1 MRRPRCASAARGAR
15 GEEREGGGGRGCGSR
30 RGDGGGGGCG
40 GSGGDDGGGCR
51 AGLAPRRRGWLAAAL
66 LAGGL
71 VGASVVAAT
80 AAAAADG
87 GGGGGVGNS
96 NSRAAAGADGGLRS
110 LPLRGLAVGLPL
122 VSGQA
127 EAATPTGAPGGGGR
141 FNVVSLPSVVSRWS
155 PGGIEY
161 AGGATRSVL
170 LVNGTA
176 EDSISWTFFA
186 EPNRT
191 LDDYLLVQRS
201 SVPGVL
207 HATED
212 TEVSPVSN
220 GDGVS
225 FNATVAFA
233 FDRMPGVTTYTWE
246 LRHKT
251 DNSLYDSHSVT
262 FVVAGLAIFGV
273 VPGSTAPVLY
283 SGTDNALE
291 VDYADLLGNTNRT
304 LYAFAQYL
312 NGTNSTA
319 ALGPA
324 SGTAGGVGNDGAG
337 GGIDPSTSF
346 SFGDLTTAVSSN
358 PKVLDHD
365 PTRCGA
371 ESGTLIDGRRVEV
384 DDGCGFA
391 FAADGSTGTVLFGL
405 ALNEYRAG
413 PVDVVFE
420 WDRFTAG
427 TEFADE
433 LYTTSLRVVV
443 GGRPPVVVT
452 RIEDDVPHSPAGGES
467 LTVTMFNSVGRELL
481 GFRVPGA
488 SSDFILRNNSM
499 VVYGEPDYYETA
511 VFETTPGSGKNQ
523 TWLLL
528 NRDTAVPGGG
538 GVEPG
543 SGSASVG
550 NDTAT
555 IPGGVGVGGA
565 GGAGNVSVAVD
576 RTRPTF
582 RFDYAGSDLQLAD
595 GELPN
600 GDVAGGY
607 NRTLMGNFTDW
618 DPSRGDA
625 VLFSNAAL
633 DPSWIVEVTANSL
646 IFTVPPQEE
655 VGKGMTYDLSVVI
668 NHVVSNTID
677 WTYTSGKLDVN
688 IIPVGTSL
696 EMPPG
701 GVNGTA
707 SLGSMARHGVPVC
720 GQSTFLAVVWGA
732 RPSELGYRWILRNA
746 AGVDVL
752 GQTMASNGSTLV
764 VENEVLAMLDEL
776 HSLVVEVTTKYG
788 GGQAGLDLV
797 RRNYTLIG
805 VSLVQPVTRTPAFPD
820 VGLRV
825 IAKVQ
830 MPSCYEGVPE
840 VIYDWSYDR
849 GDGTIIQV
857 RMSSR
862 NQTLSSAG
870 STTAVR
876 LGRELIVPQADLLP
890 GVRDVVLFAS
900 IKDEPEVNGTARIDV
915 VIDASPLVPVIGSGE
930 GRVQVSGNSSYV
942 LTGLRSHDPDLLIG
956 NQSQFLR
963 YRWDCH
969 LQDRDTSTYNIPC
982 PVEMLPSHAAPGAG
996 SAGSPAPAA
1005 PTSGARLLSTSGRWV
1020 QPNDT
1025 GVYRMP
1031 HSFTVPQEALS
1042 ATRSLNHSVFIRYEL
1057 SVQDSRQPGRVS
1069 AAVVQELELLS
1080 LVTPAVAPFSAVVFR
1095 NALGDKVDLRAI
1107 KSHDELIVS
1116 PEADEGVTWEYSLLP
1131 PHADLFR
1138 MPGALLTR
1146 PGYWSPGQEN
1156 AFVRRPLLGFQSA
1169 ALMSRTTYQLQ
1180 VEFFGSSTA
1189 DNKTAVATE
1198 PHRVLYELIVEEAP
1212 HLYFPRLARFDG
1224 DTETQWHVSAVSTF
1238 ATPNVLFFFY
1248 LLDVDGKEV
1257 CVDGCTGAPQAS
1269 FRVLRPGEYRVLVR
1283 LVTASGLSVL
1293 DSAEQPE
1300 PLVVRQNGNLSRS
1313 LDTYSRS
1320 LQVRH
1325 LAGDDGSYMLD
1336 AMYLTETLNSEAS
1349 SAEVV
1354 ALSSGVEEEHERAVS
1369 LIVQEMVD
1377 RVVQISALSIP
1388 TTALARNL
1396 VTAAATFAAMD
1407 IKHLPDEN
1415 TMYRLVSIAT
1425 NAIERTPDSESLE
1438 TISSR
1443 RSSDVSRVVH
1453 SEAQHELGGFVTEFY
1468 DRLVELS
1475 VRRSAGGSARARLL
1489 PRLGDANTLLLDLM
1503 ELRRQQV
1510 TTVATKDKSCGFTHT
1525 YRMGSVVD
1533 PQLAA
1538 DLQSTLGPSAGSSS
1552 TASSLTVAVMCNAE
1566 QGLYLK
1572 GDLGSAFGWC
1582 PAVYASGVERKVV
1595 SIAETFD
1602 YVYLSGVRDGNET
1615 RTESSK
1621 LVSVDIDELR
1631 AGNKLRAAPRV
1642 AVGASQPRTR
1652 DEASAR
1658 PPTRASSFCYS
1669 VTLPMDQQRMA
1680 RADGCSTLEAF
1691 SLSPV
1696 KQLNDGV
1703 HVAGA
1708 ELYGRNYRGLS
1719 NAATVGDVSVVASSD
1734 RLGLFGARRATC
1746 EDPLPA
1752 GRDDLEGV
1760 VSVLFII
1767 GILCGIIFLLLVVSA
1782 CTYIAVTT
1790 FADDTSEVAAV
1801 ANWVER
1807 DFYGR
1812 TDIRLDLDTQ
1822 TRALPPSAGVLDFD
1836 DGVFGAEPSAA
1847 GAGALPEAPERF
1859 PGGASDGG
1867 ASDLSG
1873 LRVATDGG
1881 GGASAVV
1888 IPVDGDD
1895 GAARGGSA
1903 GSAGVLTVAS
1913 TDAASDTSAM
1923 VAFASDEASTDARA
1937 GPAGAAVAPGSPP
1950 AAAPLAVRGVP
1961 PSTAPAAPSAPPPA
1975 PPLVSFVRGRTPADE
1990 PVPPPVFDTVS
2001 SEGASAGGT
2010 STSGATGSQHA
2021 TSSEWG
2027 TPPRVL
2033 HQPMGLTSPPPP
2045 PGVRTPVDGGSLT
2058 ASPPPT
2064 PPPMPPPPT
2073 SPRSPQ

>member
-1 MRRPRCASAARGAR
+1 MRRLRCAAAARGAR
-15 GEEREGGGGRGCGSR
+15 EEGVERGARGGRCRLAGGSSGGRGD
-30 RGDGGGGGCG
+30 GDGGG
-40 GSGGDDGGGCR
+40 SCR
-51 AGLAPRRRGWLAAAL
+51 GGLAPHRRGWLAAAL

-71 VGASVVAAT
+71 IGASVVAVV
-80 AAAAADG
+80 AAGTVDSGGDG
-87 GGGGGVGNS
+87 GGGGGDGDNRVATG
-96 NSRAAAGADGGLRS
+96 RDAGLGV
-110 LPLRGLAVGLPL
+110 LPLRGLPVGLPL
-122 VSGQA
+122 PRGQA
-127 EAATPTGAPGGGGR
+127 EAASPAGAPGGSGGR
-141 FNVVSLPSVVSRWS
+141 FNVVSLPSVVSHWT

-161 AGGATRSVL
+161 GGDAMRSVL

-225 FNATVAFA
+225 FNATVAFT

-246 LRHKT
+246 LRHKA

-262 FVVAGLAIFGV
+262 FVVAGLAIFGA
-273 VPGSTAPVLY
+273 VPGSATPVLY

-291 VDYADLLGNTNRT
+291 VDYTELLGNTDRT

-324 SGTAGGVGNDGAG
+324 SGEVSNDGSGGGVNPGTRFTFA
-337 GGIDPSTSF
+337 
-346 SFGDLTTAVSSN
+346 DLTTTVSSN

-371 ESGTLIDGRRVEV
+371 ESGTLSDGGRVEV
-384 DDGCGFA
+384 EDGCGFA
-391 FAADGSTGTVLFGL
+391 FAADGSSGTVLFGL
-405 ALNEYRAG
+405 AFNEYRAG
-413 PVDVVFE
+413 PVEVLFE

-427 TEFADE
+427 TEFAGE
-433 LYTTSLRVVV
+433 LYTTSLHVIV

-452 RIEDDVPHSPAGGES
+452 HIEEDIPHSPAGGEA

-488 SSDFILRNNSM
+488 SSDFVLRNNSV
-499 VVYGEPDYYETA
+499 VVYGAPDFYETA
-511 VFETTPGSGKNQ
+511 VFDTTPGSGKNQ

-528 NRDTAVPGGG
+528 TAEPGDNAAPGGG
-538 GVEPG
+538 SSGPG
-543 SGSASVG
+543 AGSASEG
-550 NDTAT
+550 NGTAT
-555 IPGGVGVGGA
+555 TPDVIGGGGPGGP
-565 GGAGNVSVAVD
+565 GNVSMAID
-576 RTRPTF
+576 RTRPAF
-582 RFDYAGSDLQLAD
+582 RFDYAGSDLRLAD
-595 GELPN
+595 GQLPN

-607 NRTLMGNFTDW
+607 NRTLVGNFTDW

-625 VLFSNAAL
+625 LLFSNAAL
-633 DPSWIVEVTANSL
+633 DPSWIVEVTPNWL
-646 IFTVPPQEE
+646 IFTVPPQVE

-677 WTYTSGKLDVN
+677 WAYTSGKLDVS
-688 IIPVGTSL
+688 IIPAGTSL
-696 EMPPG
+696 EVPPG

-707 SLGSMARHGVPVC
+707 SPGSMARHGVPVC
-720 GQSTFLAVVWGA
+720 GQSTFLAVVHGV
-732 RPSELGYRWILRNA
+732 RPSELGYRWILRNG

-752 GQTMASNGSTLV
+752 GGTTESNSTTLTID
-764 VENEVLAMLDEL
+764 NEVLAGTDEL
-776 HSLVVEVTTKYG
+776 YSLVVEVTTKYG

-797 RRNYTLIG
+797 RRDYKLIG
-805 VSLVQPVTRTPAFPD
+805 VNLVQPVVRTRAHPN

-830 MPSCYEGVPE
+830 LPSCFEGAPE
-840 VIYDWSYDR
+840 VLYDWTYDR
-849 GDGTIIQV
+849 GDGTTISV

-862 NQTLSSAG
+862 NQTLSSEG
-870 STTAVR
+870 SISAVR
-876 LGRELIVPQADLLP
+876 LGRELIVPQVDLLP
-890 GVRDVVLFAS
+890 GVHDVVLFVS
-900 IKDEPEVNGTARIDV
+900 IKDDPNVNGTARIGV

-930 GRVQVSGNSSYV
+930 GRVQVTGNSSYL
-942 LTGLRSHDPDLLIG
+942 LTGSRSYDPDLLTG

-969 LQDRDTSTYNIPC
+969 IRDRDTGAYDMPC
-982 PVEMLPSHAAPGAG
+982 PVEMLPSQAAPEAG
-996 SAGSPAPAA
+996 SAESPTPPS
-1005 PTSGARLLSTSGRWV
+1005 PTPVARLLSTSGRWV

-1025 GVYRMP
+1025 GVHRMP
-1031 HSFTVPQEALS
+1031 HSFSVPQEALS
-1042 ATRSLNHSVFIRYEL
+1042 AARSNSHSVFLRYEL
-1057 SVQDSRQPGRVS
+1057 SVQDSRKPSRVS
-1069 AAVVQELELLS
+1069 AAVVQELELLPLIDTS
-1080 LVTPAVAPFSAVVFR
+1080 VAPFSAVVFR
-1095 NALGDKVDLRAI
+1095 NALGEKVNLRALQ
-1107 KSHDELIVS
+1107 SHDELIVA

-1131 PHADLFR
+1131 PHADLVR

-1146 PGYWSPGQEN
+1146 PGYWGPGQEN

-1169 ALMSRTTYQLQ
+1169 ALIPRTTYQLQ

-1198 PHRVLYELIVEEAP
+1198 PQRVLYELMVEEAP
-1212 HLYFPRLARFDG
+1212 QVYFPRLAHFDG
-1224 DTETQWHVSAVSTF
+1224 DTETQWHLSAVSTF
-1238 ATPNVLFFFY
+1238 ATPDVLYFFY
-1248 LLDVDGKEV
+1248 LMDADGKKV
-1257 CVDGCTGAPQAS
+1257 CVDGCTGAPQVS
-1269 FRVLRPGEYRVLVR
+1269 FRVLRPGQYTVLVR
-1283 LVTASGLSVL
+1283 LVAASGMSVL
-1293 DSAEQPE
+1293 DTAEQPQ
-1300 PLVVRQNGNLSRS
+1300 PLVIRQNANQSRS
-1313 LDTYSRS
+1313 LAAHSRA

-1377 RVVQISALSIP
+1377 RVVQISAVSVP

-1407 IKHLPDEN
+1407 IKHLPDES

-1438 TISSR
+1438 TVSSR
-1443 RSSDVSRVVH
+1443 RAADVSRVIH
-1453 SEAQHELGGFVTEFY
+1453 SDSQLELGGFVTEFY

-1475 VRRSAGGSARARLL
+1475 VRRSAGGSARSRLL
-1489 PRLGDANTLLLDLM
+1489 PRLGDANTLLLDLV

-1525 YRMGSVVD
+1525 YRMGSVKD
-1533 PQLAA
+1533 PQLATDLA
-1538 DLQSTLGPSAGSSS
+1538 DTLGPSAGSSS
-1552 TASSLTVAVMCNAE
+1552 TASALTVAVMCNAE

-1572 GDLGSAFGWC
+1572 GDLGGAFGWC
-1582 PAVYASGVERKVV
+1582 PAVYANGAERKVI

-1602 YVYLSGVRDGNET
+1602 YVFLSGVRGGNES
-1615 RTESSK
+1615 RAQSSK
-1621 LVSVDIDELR
+1621 LVSVDIDELST
-1631 AGNKLRAAPRV
+1631 GNRLRAAPRV
-1642 AVGASQPRTR
+1642 AVGTLQPRTR
-1652 DEASAR
+1652 GEASAR
-1658 PPTRASSFCYS
+1658 PLTRASSFCYS
-1669 VTLPMDQQRMA
+1669 VTLPMSQQLMS
-1680 RADGCSTLEAF
+1680 RADGCSTIEAF

-1703 HVAGA
+1703 HVAGS

-1719 NAATVGDVSVVASSD
+1719 NAATVGDMSVVASSD

-1746 EDPLPA
+1746 DDPLA

-1760 VSVLFII
+1760 ISVLLII
-1767 GILCGIIFLLLVVSA
+1767 GILCGIVFLLLVVSA
-1782 CTYIAVTT
+1782 CTYIAATT
-1790 FADDTSEVAAV
+1790 FADDSSDVAAV

-1822 TRALPPSAGVLDFD
+1822 TRPPPPSAGTVDFD
-1836 DGVFGAEPSAA
+1836 DGVLGVAPAAVGAD
-1847 GAGALPEAPERF
+1847 ALPEAPERY
-1859 PGGASDGG
+1859 PGGASDASSRDRG
-1867 ASDLSG
+1867 A
-1873 LRVATDGG
+1873 A
-1881 GGASAVV
+1881 AVV
-1888 IPVDGDD
+1888 IPVGSDGDAAGD
-1895 GAARGGSA
+1895 GGTGSA
-1903 GSAGVLTVAS
+1903 GGLTVTSA
-1913 TDAASDTSAM
+1913 DAASNTSAM
-1923 VAFASDEASTDARA
+1923 VAFASDQADPDAAA
-1937 GPAGAAVAPGSPP
+1937 GHVGVAVAPGSPP
-1950 AAAPLAVRGVP
+1950 AAAPLAGHEAP
-1961 PSTAPAAPSAPPPA
+1961 PPATPVAPPPA
-1975 PPLVSFVRGRTPADE
+1975 PPLASFVRGRPPADE
-1990 PVPPPVFDTVS
+1990 PVSPPAGDAVS
-2001 SEGASAGGT
+2001 SGGASIGGGG

-2021 TSSEWG
+2021 MSSEWG
-2027 TPPRVL
+2027 TPPREL
-2033 HQPMGLTSPPPP
+2033 HQPAGVTSPPPP
-2045 PGVRTPVDGGSLT
+2045 PGVQTPAGNGSLT
-2058 ASPPPT
+2058 DSPPPT
-2064 PPPMPPPPT
+2064 PPPMPPLPT